1 MTAAHPTHP
10 RFGRMVRLEQHG
22 CEVHIILVANTV
34 AQATSVCEHIL
45 AQLEA
50 GEFQLAIHGKPSTIN
65 QEPTS

>member
-10 RFGRMVRLEQHG
+10 SFGRTVRLEQHG

-34 AQATSVCEHIL
+34 AQAASACDHIL

-50 GEFQLAIHGKPSTIN
+50 GEFQITIRGKPTSIIE
-65 QEPTS
+65 EPTP